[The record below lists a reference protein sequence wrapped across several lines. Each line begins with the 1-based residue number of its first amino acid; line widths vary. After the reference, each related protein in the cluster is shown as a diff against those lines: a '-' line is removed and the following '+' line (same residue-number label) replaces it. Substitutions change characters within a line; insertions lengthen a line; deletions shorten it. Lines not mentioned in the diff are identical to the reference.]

1 LISIKTPEQLD
12 KMKEGGMI
20 SANAVKEVLNYL
32 KPGVKTIELERIAEK
47 YILSKGGKPSFKTVP
62 GYNYTTCINI
72 NEGIVH
78 GLPNNYEI
86 KRGDIVS
93 IDLGVYFKGF
103 HTDISY
109 TSEVE
114 TQKEKEF
121 LNTGKKALDG
131 AISKCVEGNTLGDI
145 GYVIQNV
152 VKSHNCSVS
161 RELVGHGIGKE
172 LHESPYVPGYGKR
185 GHGSKLKE
193 GMVFAIEVI
202 YQKGK
207 PDLALDKDGWT
218 LITKDHSLSAL
229 FEHTVIIGKNNPLVI
244 TDSHFT

>member
-1 LISIKTPEQLD
+1 MISIKTTEQLD
-12 KMKEGGMI
+12 KMKEGGKI
-20 SANAVKEVLNYL
+20 SSRAVKEVLDYL
-32 KPGVKTIELERIAEK
+32 KPGIKTIELDRIAEK
-47 YILSKGGKPSFKTVP
+47 YILSQGGKPSFKTVH
-62 GYNYTTCINI
+62 GYSYTTCINI

-78 GLPNNYEI
+78 GLPNNYKI

-93 IDLGVYFKGF
+93 IDLGVYYKGF

-109 TSEVE
+109 TLEVE
-114 TQKEKEF
+114 TQKEKDF
-121 LNTGKKALDG
+121 LDTGKKALTE
-131 AISKCVEGNTLGDI
+131 AISKCVEGFTLGDI
-145 GYVIQNV
+145 GFVIQSIV
-152 VKSHNCSVS
+152 ESQKYTVS

-185 GHGSKLKE
+185 GHGPKLKE

-218 LITKDHSLSAL
+218 LITKDRSLSAL
-229 FEHTVIIGKNNPLVI
+229 FEHTVIVGKNSPLVI
-244 TDSHFT
+244 TDSLFT

>member
-12 KMKEGGMI
+12 KMKEGGKI
-20 SANAVKEVLNYL
+20 SALAVEEVLKYI
-32 KPGVKTIELERIAEK
+32 KPGVKTIELDRIAEK
-47 YILSKGGKPSFKTVP
+47 FILSRGGKPSFKTVS
-62 GYNYTTCINI
+62 GYDYTTCINI
-72 NEGIVH
+72 NDGIVH

-86 KRGDIVS
+86 KKGDVVS
-93 IDLGVYFKGF
+93 IDLGVYFKGY

-109 TSEVE
+109 TVEVE

-121 LNTGKKALDG
+121 LDTGKQALTAG
-131 AISKCVEGNTLGDI
+131 MTKCTEGNTLGDI
-145 GYVIQNV
+145 GYAIQNIIEE
-152 VKSHNCSVS
+152 HNYSVS
-161 RELVGHGIGKE
+161 KELVGHGIGKE

-185 GHGSKLKE
+185 GHGPELKE

-218 LITKDHSLSAL
+218 LVTRDHSLSAL
-229 FEHTVIIGKNNPLVI
+229 FEHTVIVGKNRPLII
-244 TDSHFT
+244 TDSLFS